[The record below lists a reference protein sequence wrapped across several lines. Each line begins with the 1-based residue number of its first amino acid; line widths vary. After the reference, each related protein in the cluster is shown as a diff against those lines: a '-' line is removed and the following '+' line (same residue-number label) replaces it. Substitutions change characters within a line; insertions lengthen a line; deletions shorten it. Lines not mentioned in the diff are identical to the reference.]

1 MSIIA
6 KHSIEEKEEKEGNS
20 LNNLKLKLSGTN
32 PDDQKSY
39 ILDSGE
45 YAWTQTCSEDNL
57 TDKPPKMSKT
67 TSTSELRSEK
77 FSEVIDTINRNK
89 IIQQAKQA
97 FKLGEKAYLIL
108 CPNDSP
114 EEEAKDL
121 QKEIKESTNRWLVD
135 NLIYN
140 LKRKYPHNESYNH
153 KRIKCD

>member
-1 MSIIA
+1 M
-6 KHSIEEKEEKEGNS
+6 IEEKEEKDSNS

-57 TDKPPKMSKT
+57 TDKPPEMSKT

-97 FKLGEKAYLIL
+97 FKLGAKAYLNL

-114 EEEAKDL
+114 EEEAKAL
-121 QKEIKESTNRWLVD
+121 QKKIKESTNRWLLD
-135 NLIYN
+135 NSIYN
-140 LKRKYPHNESYNH
+140 HKRKYPHNESYNH
-153 KRIKCD
+153 KKIKCD

>member
-1 MSIIA
+1 M
-6 KHSIEEKEEKEGNS
+6 IEEKEEKDSNS

-97 FKLGEKAYLIL
+97 FKLGAKAYLIL
-108 CPNDSP
+108 CPNASP
-114 EEEAKDL
+114 EEDTKAI
-121 QKEIKESTNRWLVD
+121 QKIENTTNQWLLD
-135 NLIYN
+135 NFI
-140 LKRKYPHNESYNH
+140 YNH
-153 KRIKCD
+153 KRKYQHDDKSCEKNKKIKCD